1 MNPVKLL
8 TSGTIEDYNKP
19 VETLQTEIFKEKKIY
34 IYINIVLIS
43 GVDP

>member
-8 TSGTIEDYNKP
+8 ASGTIEDYNKP
-19 VETLQTEIFKEKKIY
+19 VETLQTEIFKEKKY